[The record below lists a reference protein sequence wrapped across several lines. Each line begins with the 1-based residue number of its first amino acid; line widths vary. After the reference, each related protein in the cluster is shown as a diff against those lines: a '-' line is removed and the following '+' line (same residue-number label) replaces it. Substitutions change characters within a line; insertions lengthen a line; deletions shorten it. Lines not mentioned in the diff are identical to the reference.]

1 MSEAARYSMVIE
13 WSSADGLY
21 IVSFPEWGDLA
32 HTHGATFQE
41 AVRNGQEVLE
51 LLIEGARQEGRSL
64 PEPRDY
70 NAPESMEG
78 YSGRFVVRIPPS
90 LHRDLVRAAAEEGVS
105 LNQLAAVALARAVGY
120 PKDELARAQRS

>member
-1 MSEAARYSMVIE
+1 M
-13 WSSADGLY
+13 
-21 IVSFPEWGDLA
+21 
-32 HTHGATFQE
+32 T
-41 AVRNGQEVLE
+41 
-51 LLIEGARQEGRSL
+51 
-64 PEPRDY
+64 
-70 NAPESMEG
+70 EG